1 MTAAAAVDVLSTI
14 LYPYWLTVTIV
25 MYYYLWWRRINLR
38 DYSMLL
44 SEKDVS
50 CYCSYPT
57 LISILVP

>member
-1 MTAAAAVDVLSTI
+1 MAAAAVDVLSTI
-14 LYPYWLTVTIV
+14 LYPHWLTVTIV

-38 DYSMLL
+38 DYPMLL
-44 SEKDVS
+44 SEKDAS